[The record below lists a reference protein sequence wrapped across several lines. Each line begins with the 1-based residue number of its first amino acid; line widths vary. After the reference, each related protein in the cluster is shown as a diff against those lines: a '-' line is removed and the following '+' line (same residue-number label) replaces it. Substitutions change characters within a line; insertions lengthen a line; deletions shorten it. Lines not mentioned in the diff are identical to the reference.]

1 MEERSE
7 KNDEGS
13 RFNSG
18 LGRRGYKVERTEASG
33 GWGELDSLGTI

>member
-1 MEERSE
+1 MEERSKE
-7 KNDEGS
+7 KNDEGP

-33 GWGELDSLGTI
+33 GRWVN